1 MKGLNMPSV
10 QQIKK
15 TNDLTPNQA
24 KLMPRLLKYTAIALA
39 LVLLFRHFFVPE
51 TGEISHDMWGQKDSD
66 FYSAVVGK
74 KKIVWFGADCP
85 VSAARRK
92 AINEALKRTGL
103 DKFYEQKAFLQNSL
117 MTKCSNH
124 DCLDVFLIENCSENY
139 CIIIPSQRKYIKIGY
154 NSLSLIS
161 DLEKMKNW

>member
-1 MKGLNMPSV
+1 MPSV

-24 KLMPRLLKYTAIALA
+24 KLLPRLLKYTAIALM
-39 LVLLFRHFFVPE
+39 LVLVFRHFFVPE

-85 VSAARRK
+85 VSAARQK
-92 AINEALKRTGL
+92 ALNNALKKTGL
-103 DKFYEQKAFLQNSL
+103 AEFYEQKAFLQNSL
-117 MTKCSNH
+117 SVKCSSQ
-124 DCLDVFLIENCSENY
+124 DCLDIFLIENCSENY